1 MYVDRKLINKKAQKL
16 TLVRSEYLHIIHLFV
31 KITIIINVS
40 TFIELS
46 SVFSNFDV
54 KIWKYVKTEMLRF
67 INIYASILYTKIMDI
82 IINVRY
88 EISTDILKEV

>member
-40 TFIELS
+40 TFIGLS

-54 KIWKYVKTEMLRF
+54 KI
-67 INIYASILYTKIMDI
+67 
-82 IINVRY
+82 
-88 EISTDILKEV
+88 